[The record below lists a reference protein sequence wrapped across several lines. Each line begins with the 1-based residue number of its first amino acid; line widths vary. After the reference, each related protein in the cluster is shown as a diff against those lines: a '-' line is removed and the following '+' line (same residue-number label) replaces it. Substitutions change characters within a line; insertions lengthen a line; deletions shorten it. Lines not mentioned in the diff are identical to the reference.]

1 MRWVAVASAP
11 TGGLLGRVG
20 LHPWDGA
27 HHLGAELTGIDLPS
41 PTWLT
46 WSPDGRRLHVA
57 CEVEEG
63 HVVTLAADGGSGPD
77 PTLRVL
83 SRVSTGG
90 SHPCHLVLAGS
101 TLFAANYADGTAS
114 VMEVVDGVPTQV
126 LDVARLTG
134 RGPHP
139 TRQDGSFAH
148 QVVPLGGELVAVV
161 NLGAD
166 EIVTYA
172 VRDHRFEA
180 RGRCRLPA
188 GTGPRHLTR
197 HAATGRAWVGGELA
211 GTVVTLKEDDG
222 AFTVVG
228 QCPAS
233 GSDVENLVAHI
244 GVDAAGERLILSNRG
259 PDTLSVFDVT
269 AEVPVLLDETPA
281 PSHPRHFHVE
291 GQVVL
296 VAGRDADA
304 VTTHDLERDAVTE
317 ARSELSVPAPMCVAP
332 QPVSG

>member
-1 MRWVAVASAP
+1 MPWVAVASAP
-11 TGGLLGRVG
+11 ADGLLGRVS
-20 LHPWDGA
+20 LHPWDGG
-27 HHLGAELTGIDLPS
+27 HRLGAEVAGVELPNPS
-41 PTWLT
+41 WLT

-63 HVVTLAADGGSGPD
+63 HVVTLAVEGGGPGV
-77 PTLRVL
+77 TLRLL
-83 SRVSTGG
+83 SQASTGG
-90 SHPCHLVLAGS
+90 SHPCHLALEGS

-114 VMEVVDGVPTQV
+114 VMDVVDGAATEFLEVV
-126 LDVARLTG
+126 RLTG

-148 QVVPLGGELVAVV
+148 QVTPLGGDRVAVV

-172 VRDHRFEA
+172 VRGHRLVA
-180 RGRCRLPA
+180 RQTCGLPA

-211 GTVVTLKEDDG
+211 GTVVALKEDEG

-244 GVDAAGERLILSNRG
+244 WVDAAGERLILSNRG

-269 AEVPVLLDETPA
+269 AEVPVLLAETASPA
-281 PSHPRHFHVE
+281 HPRQFHVE

-304 VTTHDLERDAVTE
+304 VTTHDLERDAVSE
-317 ARSELSVPAPMCVAP
+317 ARSELPVSAPMCVAP
-332 QPVSG
+332 QPATG